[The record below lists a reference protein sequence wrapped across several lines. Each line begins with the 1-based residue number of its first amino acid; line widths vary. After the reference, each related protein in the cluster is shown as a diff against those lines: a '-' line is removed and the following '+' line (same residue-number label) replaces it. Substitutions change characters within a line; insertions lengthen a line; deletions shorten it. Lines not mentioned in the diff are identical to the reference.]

1 MPLENPQQ
9 QASAVATVL
18 IVEDEPV
25 ALRGLRKLLDTRE
38 DIRVVGECTNGLA
51 AVNYIRREQPDLVVL
66 DVRMPGLN
74 GFEVLQQVGPGAMPL
89 VVFVTAYDSFAIRA
103 FEVAAVDYVVKPFTD
118 ERLMEAIDRS
128 LARHAERVAA
138 AALRRLVDSIEPQVR
153 DVARSTSPG
162 PHNRKSHSYWRE
174 RFLVG
179 TGMRDAVIH
188 ASEIIRIR
196 ASGCYASLVTQD
208 RKEYLVRTP
217 LDQLEREL
225 DPSHFVRVHRS
236 AIVSLR
242 EVRGVERTARRS
254 AIVVLRDGTRVPL
267 SRSRRVAVLMALG
280 GSSGKETMARE
291 GLAGSAFGDRSGRS
305 E

>member
-1 MPLENPQQ
+1 
-9 QASAVATVL
+9 
-18 IVEDEPV
+18 
-25 ALRGLRKLLDTRE
+25 
-38 DIRVVGECTNGLA
+38 
-51 AVNYIRREQPDLVVL
+51 
-66 DVRMPGLN
+66 
-74 GFEVLQQVGPGAMPL
+74 
-89 VVFVTAYDSFAIRA
+89 
-103 FEVAAVDYVVKPFTD
+103 
-118 ERLMEAIDRS
+118 
-128 LARHAERVAA
+128 
-138 AALRRLVDSIEPQVR
+138 
-153 DVARSTSPG
+153 
-162 PHNRKSHSYWRE
+162 
-174 RFLVG
+174 
-179 TGMRDAVIH
+179 MRDAVIH